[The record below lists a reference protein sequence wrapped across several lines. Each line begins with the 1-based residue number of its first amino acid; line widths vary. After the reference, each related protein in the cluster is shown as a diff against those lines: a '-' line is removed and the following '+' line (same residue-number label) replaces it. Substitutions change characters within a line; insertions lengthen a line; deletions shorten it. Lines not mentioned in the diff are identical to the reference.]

1 MKYLLTTLSVALA
14 MFWGSCAN
22 ALDPPPNYGRWVID
36 NAKSLSRNESAKIT
50 EKLQAIQRETGGSG
64 KGAQVAVLTVKSL
77 DGDDIKDFAL
87 RTSLA
92 WKLGGK
98 RRGSQVLSG
107 GVLIL
112 VVKDTAQVRIEV
124 GTGLE
129 GALTDARTS
138 LLIREHFA
146 RGAGKTIGVALRA
159 MIDEIAKDI
168 RREYNVQPSAVSE
181 PLSPESEKKNGDAR
195 LILFGLATLV
205 AGVFGAVFHRR
216 RRFLRY
222 WFGGVLGGISWFGVA
237 TLYAFAGYIL
247 GGIVLVG
254 YVLGYLLS
262 AIFRHGGDGWL
273 FDPFPRYYGGGGSGQ
288 GGEALRGGG
297 GDFAGGGADGGAD
310 PGLFDGV
317 GEAVSNIS
325 PPGDCP
331 DLGGC
336 DVGGCG

>member
-1 MKYLLTTLSVALA
+1 
-14 MFWGSCAN
+14 
-22 ALDPPPNYGRWVID
+22 
-36 NAKSLSRNESAKIT
+36 
-50 EKLQAIQRETGGSG
+50 
-64 KGAQVAVLTVKSL
+64 
-77 DGDDIKDFAL
+77 
-87 RTSLA
+87 
-92 WKLGGK
+92 
-98 RRGSQVLSG
+98 
-107 GVLIL
+107 
-112 VVKDTAQVRIEV
+112 
-124 GTGLE
+124 
-129 GALTDARTS
+129 
-138 LLIREHFA
+138 
-146 RGAGKTIGVALRA
+146 

-297 GDFAGGGADGGAD
+297 GDLAGGGADGGAD